1 MVPPPA
7 AWESSMSVPPARS
20 ESDAALDLRVANT
33 IKTLAIDAVEAA
45 NSGHPGMPMGMAD
58 ASSVLWRRFL
68 TVDPSA
74 PDFPDRDRFV
84 LSAGH
89 GSMLLYGLLHLAGF
103 DLPLDELR
111 RFRQLGSKTPGHPE
125 RGLTPGVE
133 TTTGPLGQGLANA
146 VGMAMAAEYLGAL
159 FNRPGFPV
167 VDHGVFGICS
177 DGDLQEGISHEAAS
191 LAGHF
196 GLGRIVF
203 LYDDNS
209 ISIEGST
216 ELSFTEDTTK
226 RFEAYGWQVL
236 SVDGHDQRAT
246 AEAIAQAVA
255 CTDRPSLI
263 RCKTYIGHGS
273 PNKQGS
279 ESSHGSPLGAAETK
293 LTKEALGWPL
303 QPTFLVPDEVR
314 AAFEPLRQRGAAKR
328 AGWEAMMAR
337 YREAFPELFATWTC
351 LHTGDGLPADME
363 QHLPTFEG
371 VGSQATRASSGAVL
385 AALAPVLPT
394 LWGGSADLAG
404 SNNTMIKG
412 QPSFQKGERGGRN
425 LHYGVRE
432 HGMAAAMNGM
442 ALHGGVIPYGGTFLT
457 FTDYMR
463 PSMRLAAL
471 MHQRAIYV
479 LTHDSIFLGEDG
491 PTHQSVEH
499 AMALRLIPGLDVMRP
514 ADGRETAAAWA
525 AALRRSDGPTGLL
538 LTRQGLPQL
547 EGTKDAMDGVAK
559 GAYVVVGADVAD
571 PEIILIGTGSELHL
585 CTEAAEVLASEG
597 RRVRVVSM
605 PCAERFLRQDPS
617 WRDAVLPP
625 SCEARLSVE
634 AGRTFGWERFVGDG
648 GASVGIDT
656 FGESAPAED
665 LAEHFGITTANVLAK
680 ARVLLAAS

>member
-7 AWESSMSVPPARS
+7 DPESPMSAVAPRS
-20 ESDAALDLRVANT
+20 ESDAALDRLVANT

-58 ASSVLWRRFL
+58 ASSVLWRHFL
-68 TVDPSA
+68 TVDPGA
-74 PDFPDRDRFV
+74 PEFPDRDRFV

-89 GSMLLYGLLHLAGF
+89 GSMLIYALLHLSGF
-103 DLPLDELR
+103 DLPLSELR

-125 RGLTPGVE
+125 RGITPGVE

-146 VGMAMAAEYLGAL
+146 VGMAMAAEYLGAR
-159 FNRPGFPV
+159 FNRPGFAV
-167 VDHGVFGICS
+167 VDHHVFGICS

-191 LAGHF
+191 IAGHL

-203 LYDDNS
+203 LYDDNQ

-216 ELSFTEDTTK
+216 ELSFTEDTTG

-236 SVDGHDQRAT
+236 AVDGHDQAAT
-246 AEAIAQAVA
+246 AAAIAQAVA

-263 RCKTYIGHGS
+263 RCRTHIGQGS
-273 PNKQGS
+273 PNKQDS
-279 ESSHGSPLGAAETK
+279 ASSHGSPLGAEETR
-293 LTKEALGWPL
+293 LTKQAMGWPL
-303 QPTFLVPDEVR
+303 EPTFIVPDAVR

-328 AGWEAMMAR
+328 ATWEAMMLR
-337 YREAFPELFATWTC
+337 YQDAFPELAASWAT
-351 LHTGDGLPADME
+351 LHSGDGLPADME
-363 QHLPTFEG
+363 AHLPSFDG

-385 AALAPVLPT
+385 TALAPVLPT

-442 ALHGGVIPYGGTFLT
+442 ALHGGIIPYGGTFLT
-457 FTDYMR
+457 FSDYMR

-525 AALRRSDGPTGLL
+525 AALRRADGPTALL

-547 EGTKDAMDGVAK
+547 EGTRAAMEGVAR
-559 GAYVVVGADVAD
+559 GAYVVVGQDVRD
-571 PEIILIGTGSELHL
+571 PELILIGTGSELHL
-585 CTEAAEVLASEG
+585 CTEAAATLASEG

-605 PCAERFLRQDPS
+605 PCAERFVRQS
-617 WRDAVLPP
+617 QAWRDEVLPA
-625 SCEARLSVE
+625 SCKKRLSVE

-648 GASVGIDT
+648 GQSVGVDT
-656 FGESAPAED
+656 FGESAPAEE
-665 LAEHFGITTANVLAK
+665 LAEHFGITAANVLAR
-680 ARVLLAAS
+680 ARTLLG